1 MIESIVTLTETNPET
16 ISCIGHSL
24 GAQTCGYLGESV
36 QELYG
41 TKIPRIYGLDP
52 AEPYFKGVPAEV
64 CLEITDADFVS
75 IIHSDATQFLD
86 GGLQGLGV
94 GYPIGHMDFWPNNG
108 TDHPGCDQG
117 LIDQIG
123 NNDGDR
129 WEGIRVRVWHFFRI
143 S

>member
-1 MIESIVTLTETNPET
+1 MGFT
-16 ISCIGHSL
+16 
-24 GAQTCGYLGESV
+24 
-36 QELYG
+36 
-41 TKIPRIYGLDP
+41 
-52 AEPYFKGVPAEV
+52 EV